1 MNARLIVDAATV
13 PRLADHV
20 ALKFDEKRG
29 QWLLLAPERLFVLD
43 ETARAVIERCRGEA
57 TLAAIADALAADYGA
72 PQARVLA
79 DVATLL
85 QDLADRGLVT
95 Q

>member
-1 MNARLIVDAATV
+1 MNARLIVGAATV

-20 ALKFDEKRG
+20 ALRFDERRG

-43 ETARAVIERCRGEA
+43 EPARAVVERCRGTA
-57 TLAAIADALAADYGA
+57 TLAAIAHALAAEYGA
-72 PQARVLA
+72 PSARILA
-79 DVATLL
+79 DASALL
-85 QDLADRGLVT
+85 QDLADKGLVT

>member
-1 MNARLIVDAATV
+1 MSARLVFGAATV

-20 ALKFDEKRG
+20 TLKFDERRG

-43 ETARAVIERCRGEA
+43 ETARAVVERCRGEA
-57 TLAAIADALAADYGA
+57 TLAAIAEALAADYDA
-72 PQARVLA
+72 PPARVLA
-79 DVATLL
+79 DAEALL

>member
-1 MNARLIVDAATV
+1 MNARLIVGAATV

-20 ALKFDEKRG
+20 VLKFDRKRG

-43 ETARAVIERCRGEA
+43 EPARAVVERCRGEA
-57 TLAAIADALAADYGA
+57 TLAAIADALAADYDA
-72 PQARVLA
+72 PRERVMA
-79 DVATLL
+79 DAEALL
-85 QDLADRGLVT
+85 QDLADKGLVT

>member
-1 MNARLIVDAATV
+1 VKARLVIGEATV

-20 ALKFDEKRG
+20 ALRFDERRG

-43 ETARAVIERCRGEA
+43 EPARAVIERCRGAA

-72 PQARVLA
+72 PRARILA
-79 DVATLL
+79 DASALL
-85 QDLADRGLVT
+85 QDLADKGLVT

>member
-1 MNARLIVDAATV
+1 MSVRLIVGAATV

-20 ALKFDEKRG
+20 ALRFDERRG

-43 ETARAVIERCRGEA
+43 EPARAVVERCRGGV

-72 PQARVLA
+72 PRARILA
-79 DVATLL
+79 DASALL
-85 QDLADRGLVT
+85 QDLADKGLVT

>member
-1 MNARLIVDAATV
+1 VKARLVIDEATV

-20 ALKFDEKRG
+20 ALRFDERRG

-43 ETARAVIERCRGEA
+43 EPARAVIERCRGAA
-57 TLAAIADALAADYGA
+57 TLAAIADALAADYDA
-72 PQARVLA
+72 PRAQILA
-79 DVATLL
+79 DASVLL
-85 QDLADRGLVT
+85 QDLADKGLVT

>member
-1 MNARLIVDAATV
+1 MSARLIVDAATV

-20 ALKFDEKRG
+20 ALRFDQKRG

-43 ETARAVIERCRGEA
+43 EPARAVVERCRGGA
-57 TLAAIADALAADYGA
+57 TLASIADALAADYDA
-72 PQARVLA
+72 PRARVLA
-79 DVATLL
+79 DAAALL
-85 QDLADRGLVT
+85 QDLADKGLVT